1 METGTGKHAI
11 LKHMALTFVA
21 AAAAVLF
28 INTVVMPH
36 MPKVAPKA

>member
-21 AAAAVLF
+21 ASIAVLF
-28 INTVVMPH
+28 VNTVVMPH
-36 MPKVAPKA
+36 LPKAAPKA